1 MRYLLEPRSTNPG
14 QVYNILKQF
23 VNYRTYKPSLS
34 AVFVP
39 VCCLC
44 WIEASRPIEASTRC
58 VVRGYEKSV
67 SAMQGVWVG
76 LADIIIVSR
85 RSHRLHERAA
95 QQPIS

>member
-1 MRYLLEPRSTNPG
+1 MSTFDCRMRYLLESRSTNPD
-14 QVYNILKQF
+14 QVYDILKQF

-44 WIEASRPIEASTRC
+44 SPEASRPIEISTRY

-67 SAMQGVWVG
+67 SAMQSV
-76 LADIIIVSR
+76 
-85 RSHRLHERAA
+85 
-95 QQPIS
+95 